1 MAMEHGNARAG
12 WKTWASDLCAILLG
26 VLFLSA
32 GVWKITDPLGWAQR
46 VVQLQVPA
54 RLALPATLSIG
65 VAEVFAA
72 ILLFLP
78 QFRRWGAYLTSVLL
92 IAFMAHIGWH
102 YKTLLGEDCS
112 CFPWIQRSVGPGFF
126 ISDAAMLAMA
136 AVAGFWA
143 RPSRSYRLAGAI
155 LGVVALGAVGLWAL
169 AESRQSGIVAPE
181 TVTVEGKPYS
191 LREGRVFL
199 YFYDP
204 QCMHC
209 FHAAEAMA
217 KMHWKEARIV
227 AAPTAMPE
235 YARNFLND
243 TGLKA
248 ELTFDTEKLREVFRF
263 GDPPY
268 GVLLDN
274 GRAVATILAFEGREP
289 KATLQRHGYVE

>member
-1 MAMEHGNARAG
+1 M
-12 WKTWASDLCAILLG
+12 
-26 VLFLSA
+26 
-32 GVWKITDPLGWAQR
+32 
-46 VVQLQVPA
+46 
-54 RLALPATLSIG
+54 
-65 VAEVFAA
+65 
-72 ILLFLP
+72 
-78 QFRRWGAYLTSVLL
+78 LL
-92 IAFMAHIGWH
+92 IAFMVHIGWH
-102 YKTLLGEDCS
+102 YNTLLGEECS

-136 AVAGFWA
+136 AIAGWWV
-143 RPSRSYRLAGAI
+143 RPSRSYRLAGVL
-155 LGVVALGAVGLWAL
+155 LGVVVLAAGGLYAY
-169 AESRQSGIVAPE
+169 AASKQTGILAPE
-181 TVTVEGKPYS
+181 SVTVDGKPYS
-191 LREGRVFL
+191 LRQGRVFL

-217 KMHWKEARIV
+217 KMRWKDARVV
-227 AAPTAMPE
+227 AVPTARPE

-248 ELTFDTEKLREVFRF
+248 DLTLDADKLRSVFKF

-274 GRAVATILAFEGREP
+274 GRHVAAIIAFDDPEP